1 MTTPDETEP
10 QSQLQAAPP
19 DQREGEGPED
29 LLKATQEEQDIRR
42 ESLREAEEEAE
53 KTGEVPD

>member
-1 MTTPDETEP
+1 MTTPDETQP

-19 DQREGEGPED
+19 DQREAEGPED

-42 ESLREAEEEAE
+42 GALREAQETDEEES
-53 KTGEVPD
+53 EVPD